1 MTRPTTEQLKSTLQ
15 ELITKHN
22 DALQVQNQCKEQI
35 IAVQAVIADRESD
48 DGTTNDST
56 PEPTEN

>member
-22 DALQVQNQCKEQI
+22 NALQVQNQCKEQI
-35 IAVQAVIADRESD
+35 IAVQAVIQDRENGD
-48 DGTTNDST
+48 TNDTDST
-56 PEPTEN
+56 DSND

>member
-35 IAVQAVIADRESD
+35 IAVQAVIADRESE
-48 DGTTNDST
+48 DGNTNTVTS
-56 PEPTEN
+56 EITED